1 MIWLTP
7 EHAQALI
14 DHARAEAPREAC
26 GLIAGRG
33 QRAAEIIPVAN
44 AAADP
49 IHAYSMDEQAF
60 AAALMGLESRGLEL
74 IGFYHSHPQSEPIP
88 SATDIRQAH
97 YPDTPYLIVG
107 LKGGHADIAGWLMRY
122 GQVSPVTIHVG
133 SEPPPAPLKPTFSQA
148 QKTAIL
154 MGALIAF
161 ALMIVVSLSL
171 LPPAPPIPR

>member
-7 EHAQALI
+7 EQAQALI
-14 DHARAEAPREAC
+14 DHAHAEAPCEAC

-33 QRAAEIIPVAN
+33 QRAAAIIPITN

-49 IHAYSMDEQAF
+49 LHAYYFDERQF
-60 AAALMGLESRGLEL
+60 AAALMGLEARGQEL
-74 IGFYHSHPQSEPIP
+74 IAFYHSHPRSAPIP

-97 YPDTPYLIVG
+97 YPDTPYLIIG
-107 LKGGHADIAGWLMRY
+107 LKDGHADIAGWLMHY

-133 SEPPPAPLKPTFSQA
+133 GDPPPEQPTFSQA
-148 QKTAIL
+148 QKIAIL

-161 ALMIVVSLSL
+161 AVMIVVSLSL
-171 LPPAPPIPR
+171 LPPAPPIPH